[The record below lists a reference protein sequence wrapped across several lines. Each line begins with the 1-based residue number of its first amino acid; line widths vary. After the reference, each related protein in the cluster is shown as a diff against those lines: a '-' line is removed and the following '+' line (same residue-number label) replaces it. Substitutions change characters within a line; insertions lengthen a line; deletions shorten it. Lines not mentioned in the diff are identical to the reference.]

1 LNSILEDLWYGNVIP
16 HEQFLD
22 GNTEYRKFLSQAV
35 KRRDELEKLLAE
47 EQKEKL
53 AALGTANTELNALA
67 EQSAFSF
74 GFKLGVKLMCEV
86 NQHTG

>member
-1 LNSILEDLWYGNVIP
+1 MTELEDIWYGNVIP
-16 HEQFLD
+16 HEQFID
-22 GNTEYRKFLSQAV
+22 GNTEYRKLLSQAV

-53 AALGTANTELNALA
+53 TAFDNASAELNALA

>member
-1 LNSILEDLWYGNVIP
+1 MTELEDLWYGNVIP

-22 GNTEYRKFLSQAV
+22 GNTEYRKLLSQTV
-35 KRRDELEKLLAE
+35 KRRDELEALLAE

-53 AALGTANTELNALA
+53 TEFDNASTELNALA

-86 NQHTG
+86 IYHSE

>member
-1 LNSILEDLWYGNVIP
+1 MTGLENLWYGNVIP

-22 GNTEYRKFLSQAV
+22 GNTEYRKLLSQTV
-35 KRRDELEKLLAE
+35 KRRDELEELLAE

-53 AALGTANTELNALA
+53 TEFDNASTELNALA

-74 GFKLGVKLMCEV
+74 GFKLGVKLVCEV
-86 NQHTG
+86 IYHSE